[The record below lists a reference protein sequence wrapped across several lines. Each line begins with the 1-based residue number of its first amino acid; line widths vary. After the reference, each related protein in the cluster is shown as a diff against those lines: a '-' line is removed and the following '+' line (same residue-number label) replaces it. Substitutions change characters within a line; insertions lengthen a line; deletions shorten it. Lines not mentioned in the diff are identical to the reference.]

1 MRCKE
6 CAAENTPDAR
16 FCVRCGADMTAV
28 APGATGAAQAT
39 SYDSSPV
46 YVSSGTSSPTY
57 GQPGPGG
64 LAFAPGQ
71 LVGFGP
77 RVGAYLADW
86 IILLIILAVLRIL
99 HLDALNLLVN
109 LAYFVYFWSTTGQT
123 LGQKALGL
131 KVVRTDGQSLSVGTA
146 MVRWIG
152 MYVSFL
158 ALCIGVLWVIWEPN
172 KQGWHDKL
180 ANTVVVR
187 IAR

>member
-6 CAAENTPDAR
+6 CGAENTPDAR

-39 SYDSSPV
+39 SYNSSPV

-77 RVGAYLADW
+77 RVGAYLDP
-86 IILLIILAVLRIL
+86 
-99 HLDALNLLVN
+99 
-109 LAYFVYFWSTTGQT
+109 
-123 LGQKALGL
+123 LG
-131 KVVRTDGQSLSVGTA
+131 
-146 MVRWIG
+146 I
-152 MYVSFL
+152 SFL
-158 ALCIGVLWVIWEPN
+158 T
-172 KQGWHDKL
+172 L
-180 ANTVVVR
+180 ASSSP
-187 IAR
+187 

>member
-1 MRCKE
+1 M
-6 CAAENTPDAR
+6 
-16 FCVRCGADMTAV
+16 
-28 APGATGAAQAT
+28 
-39 SYDSSPV
+39 
-46 YVSSGTSSPTY
+46 
-57 GQPGPGG
+57 
-64 LAFAPGQ
+64 L
-71 LVGFGP
+71 
-77 RVGAYLADW
+77 RV
-86 IILLIILAVLRIL
+86 L

-123 LGQKALGL
+123 LGQKALGV

-158 ALCIGVLWVIWEPN
+158 ALCIGVLWVIWDPN